1 MGLKVG
7 LFKIYVLSIVCHVSI
22 YLSLFNIFYTFFRHG
37 GSNASYAV
45 PHEGIWLWC
54 SSDTADCP
62 EDPLFQCGPGGP
74 HPWQTHSGDM
84 ARAFYAKTQMNDLEV
99 PEVEAFI
106 FVILYTKQTIWMN
119 TFLTHTH
126 TRRWKRERERDRR
139 DTYYLKLFECL
150 QDLLW
155 QQDFKN
161 WPPVAMLVTRLTQCG
176 GVLNAD

>member
-1 MGLKVG
+1 M
-7 LFKIYVLSIVCHVSI
+7 FYHVLSIVCHVSI
-22 YLSLFNIFYTFFRHG
+22 YLSLFNIFYTFFRH
-37 GSNASYAV
+37 V
-45 PHEGIWLWC
+45 PHMHHMPSPTKAPMAVMFLG
-54 SSDTADCP
+54 SGRP

-119 TFLTHTH
+119 TFLTHTQGDE
-126 TRRWKRERERDRR
+126 RERERDRR